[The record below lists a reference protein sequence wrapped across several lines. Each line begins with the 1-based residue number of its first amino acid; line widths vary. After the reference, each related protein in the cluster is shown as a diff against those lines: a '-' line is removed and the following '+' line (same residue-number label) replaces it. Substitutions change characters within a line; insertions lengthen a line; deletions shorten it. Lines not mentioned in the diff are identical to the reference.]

1 MQRYLR
7 LLVICLSCPSQ
18 FGTRNPSLL
27 ATARSEVESF
37 LLRDGITPNSPSL
50 GALVARCEEE
60 EKRDDERHRQWT
72 ETGKKSE
79 RLQAAWRAFRHKLID
94 GGMFSLAK
102 FSLLAHC
109 SSKAIRLADE
119 LDRTM
124 AHAKTTSKTTAL
136 PQEHQEAI
144 QWASIWFG
152 QALQ

>member
-1 MQRYLR
+1 
-7 LLVICLSCPSQ
+7 
-18 FGTRNPSLL
+18 
-27 ATARSEVESF
+27 
-37 LLRDGITPNSPSL
+37 
-50 GALVARCEEE
+50 
-60 EKRDDERHRQWT
+60 
-72 ETGKKSE
+72 
-79 RLQAAWRAFRHKLID
+79 
-94 GGMFSLAK
+94 MFSLAK